1 MKQLPIGESQRHA
14 MASQNIGNALF
25 LFLRRVLARS
35 ESNHLPTYRI
45 ALLYYPEKPFRTF
58 NFTPW
63 ALLVTHQVLLRGTRE
78 HGAGEVLV
86 LFSIIVLMDGY
97 SLLTGPRDIFVRR
110 FHHCECIF
118 MQSHHHKLPSSSL
131 ASVFTN
137 YVRLL
142 RVKDSSS
149 ALWSPLVPRDRLSSH
164 VGMGFSVN
172 RKRVAAASALGIQ
185 DSRRWWMSA
194 FKTLA
199 DGHSIF
205 LPLGIT
211 NAQPRNKLAA
221 SSLDRILRVSKAW
234 SEFVSTTTSML
245 YIANS
250 ALYERIEPGYD
261 RDIILGEGEFRK
273 PEWLGDA
280 PRRGSISRLQGAG
293 NSLSTQEKVTYI
305 LTSVYGSQI

>member
-1 MKQLPIGESQRHA
+1 MKQLPIGELQRHA

-35 ESNHLPTYRI
+35 ESNHPPTYRI
-45 ALLYYPEKPFRTF
+45 ASLSYPEKSFRTF

-63 ALLVTHQVLLRGTRE
+63 ALFVTHQVLLRGARG

-97 SLLTGPRDIFVRR
+97 FLLTGPRDIFVRR
-110 FHHCECIF
+110 LHHCECIF
-118 MQSHHHKLPSSSL
+118 IQSHHHKLPSSSL
-131 ASVFTN
+131 ASVFTY

-149 ALWSPLVPRDRLSSH
+149 APRSPLVPRDRLSSH

-194 FKTLA
+194 PSRYWPTVIQFSYRWGSQTP
-199 DGHSIF
+199 SPETS
-205 LPLGIT
+205 LPH
-211 NAQPRNKLAA
+211 
-221 SSLDRILRVSKAW
+221 LRSTGFFGSVRQ
-234 SEFVSTTTSML
+234 EDEIVSTTTSML
-245 YIANS
+245 YIAKS
-250 ALYERIEPGYD
+250 ALYERIEAGYD

-273 PEWLGDA
+273 LEWLGDT
-280 PRRGSISRLQGAG
+280 PRGESISR
-293 NSLSTQEKVTYI
+293 
-305 LTSVYGSQI
+305 